1 MVSMKERLAAL
12 ITKSCM
18 LLLSIGFLHTEGN
31 NVLRRYPH
39 RVCVC
44 VFVCVCLCVFV
55 CVCLCVCVCVCVCHS
70 LKF

>member
-1 MVSMKERLAAL
+1 MVSMEERLAAL
-12 ITKSCM
+12 ITKSYM

-44 VFVCVCLCVFV
+44 VCVFV
-55 CVCLCVCVCVCVCHS
+55 CVCVCVCVI
-70 LKF
+70 L